1 MTWDLVLRSYNDQR
15 KRAERSALFFFIG
28 EQMNTNNNTF
38 LKTEEEKLR
47 SLIADEA
54 KLLPMLNN
62 MEQTIRQMK
71 AKQAFRIA
79 LLNQLL
85 EEHYDKYSGN

>member
-1 MTWDLVLRSYNDQR
+1 MND
-15 KRAERSALFFFIG
+15 
-28 EQMNTNNNTF
+28 NNNTF
-38 LKTEEEKLR
+38 LKTTEEKLR

-54 KLLPMLNN
+54 KLMPMLTN

-71 AKQAFRIA
+71 AKQAFRLA

-85 EEHYDKYSGN
+85 EEHYDKFSGN

>member
-1 MTWDLVLRSYNDQR
+1 MTQ
-15 KRAERSALFFFIG
+15 KRGGSNALSLHYRCRMN
-28 EQMNTNNNTF
+28 EQW
-38 LKTEEEKLR
+38 LKTTEEKLR

-54 KLLPMLNN
+54 KLLPMLTN
-62 MEQTIRQMK
+62 MEATIRQMK
-71 AKQAFRIA
+71 AKQAFRLA

>member
-1 MTWDLVLRSYNDQR
+1 MAIWDQEKVNNLNE
-15 KRAERSALFFFIG
+15 RAEKSALFFYKG
-28 EQMNTNNNTF
+28 EQMTNQILT
-38 LKTEEEKLR
+38 TTEEKLR

-54 KLLPMLNN
+54 KLLPMLTN
-62 MEQTIRQMK
+62 MESTIRQMK

>member
-1 MTWDLVLRSYNDQR
+1 M
-15 KRAERSALFFFIG
+15 
-28 EQMNTNNNTF
+28 TNNILT
-38 LKTEEEKLR
+38 TTEEKLR

-54 KLLPMLNN
+54 KLVPMLSN
-62 MEQTIRQMK
+62 MEATIRQMK

>member
-1 MTWDLVLRSYNDQR
+1 MGEHRDMFS
-15 KRAERSALFFFIG
+15 LFIIG
-28 EQMNTNNNTF
+28 EQM
-38 LKTEEEKLR
+38 TEQWLQTTEEKLR
-47 SLIADEA
+47 SLIGDEA

-62 MEQTIRQMK
+62 MEATIRQMK
-71 AKQAFRIA
+71 AKQAFRLA

>member
-1 MTWDLVLRSYNDQR
+1 
-15 KRAERSALFFFIG
+15 
-28 EQMNTNNNTF
+28 MNNVILTT
-38 LKTEEEKLR
+38 TEEKLR

-54 KLLPMLNN
+54 KLVPMLNN
-62 MEQTIRQMK
+62 MEATIRQMK

-85 EEHYDKYSGN
+85 EEHYDKYTGN

>member
-1 MTWDLVLRSYNDQR
+1 
-15 KRAERSALFFFIG
+15 
-28 EQMNTNNNTF
+28 MNNVILTT
-38 LKTEEEKLR
+38 TEEKLR

-54 KLLPMLNN
+54 KLVPMLNN
-62 MEQTIRQMK
+62 MEATVRQMK

-85 EEHYDKYSGN
+85 EEHYDKYTGN

>member
-1 MTWDLVLRSYNDQR
+1 MATYLPFILTS
-15 KRAERSALFFFIG
+15 ERH
-28 EQMNTNNNTF
+28 MNNNDSVW
-38 LKTEEEKLR
+38 LKTNEEKLR

-62 MEQTIRQMK
+62 MEQTIRQMR
-71 AKQAFRIA
+71 AKQTFRLA

>member
-1 MTWDLVLRSYNDQR
+1 VGGHRNMLS
-15 KRAERSALFFFIG
+15 FFIIG
-28 EQMNTNNNTF
+28 EQM
-38 LKTEEEKLR
+38 TEQWLATTEEKLR

-62 MEQTIRQMK
+62 MEATIRQMK
-71 AKQAFRIA
+71 AKQAFRLA

-85 EEHYDKYSGN
+85 EEHYDKYTGN